1 MFLNNQLF
9 AYGTL
14 MFSEVWL
21 HLIGR
26 ECSRMEVKLQNHSA
40 FIVNGYTFPG
50 LRKTKD
56 NHYVPAILYSGI
68 TKKDWD
74 ILDAFEDDFYE
85 RVPVKV
91 HSEKNIIYSAYT
103 YIMKPEN
110 YGKLSREIWDADWF
124 KKNMLGQYM
133 DRICGFL

>member
-1 MFLNNQLF
+1 MFLDNQLF

-21 HLIGR
+21 YLIGR
-26 ECSRMEVKLQNHSA
+26 ECPRMEAKLLNHSA

-50 LRKTKD
+50 LRETKY
-56 NHYVPAILYSGI
+56 NHYVKGILYSGI

-74 ILDAFEDDFYE
+74 ILDAFEDNFYE

-91 HSEKNIIYSAYT
+91 HSEKNITHLAYT
-103 YIMKPEN
+103 YIVKPEN
-110 YGKLSREIWDADWF
+110 YGELSDDLWDVDWF

>member
-1 MFLNNQLF
+1 MFLSNQLF

-14 MFSEVWL
+14 MFSEVWI

-26 ECSRMEVKLQNHSA
+26 ECSRIEAELHNHSA
-40 FIVNGYTFPG
+40 LRVNGHTFPG
-50 LRKTKD
+50 LRETKD
-56 NHYVPAILYSGI
+56 NNCVKGILYSGI
-68 TKKDWD
+68 IKKDWD
-74 ILDAFEDDFYE
+74 ILDDFEGDFYE

-91 HSEKNIIYSAYT
+91 YSEKNIIHLAYT
-103 YIMKPEN
+103 YIVKPQN
-110 YGKLSREIWDADWF
+110 YGKLSGELWDANWF